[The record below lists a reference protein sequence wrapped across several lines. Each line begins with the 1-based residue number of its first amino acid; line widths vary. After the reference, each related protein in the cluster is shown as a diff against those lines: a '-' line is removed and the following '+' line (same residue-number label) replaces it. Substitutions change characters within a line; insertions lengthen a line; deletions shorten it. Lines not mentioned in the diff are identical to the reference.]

1 MAKSKSLWIAFTS
14 DELELPIAV
23 ADTAKELGKYLGI
36 TENGVFKNKHQK
48 STGEISGYKV
58 ERIDIGVDW
67 RDKHGL

>member
-1 MAKSKSLWIAFTS
+1 MSSFLWLAVTT
-14 DELELPIAV
+14 DELELPIVV

-58 ERIDIGVDW
+58 EKIDVDLEW

>member
-1 MAKSKSLWIAFTS
+1 M
-14 DELELPIAV
+14 PVAV

-58 ERIDIGVDW
+58 KKIDVDLDW

>member
-1 MAKSKSLWIAFTS
+1 MSSFLWLAVTT
-14 DELELPIAV
+14 DELELPIVV

-58 ERIDIGVDW
+58 EKIDVDLDW